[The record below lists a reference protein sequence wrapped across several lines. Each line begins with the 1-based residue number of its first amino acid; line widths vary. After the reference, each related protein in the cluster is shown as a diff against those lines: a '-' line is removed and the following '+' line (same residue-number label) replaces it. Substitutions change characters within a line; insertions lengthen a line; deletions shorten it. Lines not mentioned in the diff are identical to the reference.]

1 MWMSASIDPVRG
13 WVIAT
18 TGNPSPDL
26 DGIVRPGDNRWSDSL
41 VAIDAKTGKMVWG
54 YQYVPHDVWDLDAV
68 SPPILAQVKG
78 EDGSMVDGV
87 IHGGKTGWTY
97 VHDLQTGKLIRRSPP
112 MVPHEN
118 LFALPT
124 AEGARML
131 PGANGGVEWSP
142 GAFSPNT
149 RMAYFVNLHQPM
161 HYITHSAGWEKGK
174 LWLGSAF
181 VAIPGEEQSGN
192 VTAVNVDSGEIA
204 WQAKTEQP
212 MIGGALTTAGNLV
225 FAGEGNGL
233 FKAYNATTGKQLWSF
248 QAGAGVN
255 AAPMAFEIDGKL
267 HIAVAAGGN
276 FQLNFKRGDALLVFA
291 LD

>member
-1 MWMSASIDPVRG
+1 
-13 WVIAT
+13 
-18 TGNPSPDL
+18 
-26 DGIVRPGDNRWSDSL
+26 
-41 VAIDAKTGKMVWG
+41 
-54 YQYVPHDVWDLDAV
+54 
-68 SPPILAQVKG
+68 
-78 EDGSMVDGV
+78 
-87 IHGGKTGWTY
+87 
-97 VHDLQTGKLIRRSPP
+97 
-112 MVPHEN
+112 
-118 LFALPT
+118 
-124 AEGARML
+124 ML

-142 GAFSPNT
+142 GAFNPST

-181 VAIPGEEQSGN
+181 VAIPGEEQWGN
-192 VTAVNVDSGEIA
+192 VTAVNVDSGDIA
-204 WQAKTEQP
+204 WQARTEQP